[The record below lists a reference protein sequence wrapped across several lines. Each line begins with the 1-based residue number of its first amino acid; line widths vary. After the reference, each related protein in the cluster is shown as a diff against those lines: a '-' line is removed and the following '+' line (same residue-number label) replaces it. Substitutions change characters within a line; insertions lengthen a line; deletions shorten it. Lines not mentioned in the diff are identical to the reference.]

1 MTRIRLS
8 DPRWRPAEFLVGTT
22 IALIALDAGQ
32 GRFLSDIT
40 AFSALQLFA
49 NFGPVALGLG
59 LTMLVGEFDL
69 SVAGMFS
76 VAACIAVL
84 TGVTS
89 PALGVILAVLTGLAG
104 GIVQGVIM
112 TRLRLSSVGVTLGG
126 LLVFNGLAYVMTQSR
141 SVPYAGVDV
150 AVAIN
155 NHIAGIFSVRS
166 LVAIALY
173 VVAGVIIGVTRI
185 GRDLTAIGSDR
196 RAALIA
202 GVNVERLVI
211 GTFAVSG
218 GLAALSGALL
228 GYSLAAATPSGL
240 SDILVPAAAAAIIG
254 GVSLGGGTGRPLGI
268 AIGVLT
274 LAVLRSGLNALG
286 LSPFVTD
293 VMTGGILVSVA
304 ILDAPGFARF
314 ARRAAFRARSDRAE
328 AGADKAVPADTVPAK
343 HGGS

>member
-1 MTRIRLS
+1 MRIRFT
-8 DPRWRPAEFLVGTT
+8 DPRWRPAEFLLGTT
-22 IALIALDAGQ
+22 IALTVLDVGQ
-32 GRFLSDIT
+32 GRFLSAIT
-40 AFSALQLFA
+40 AFSVLQLFA

-59 LTMLVGEFDL
+59 LTMLIGEFDL

-76 VAACIAVL
+76 VSACIAVL
-84 TGVTS
+84 TGATS
-89 PALGVILAVLTGLAG
+89 PALGVILAVLAGIAG
-104 GIVQGVIM
+104 GIAQGIIM

-126 LLVFNGLAYVMTQSR
+126 LLVFNGLAYVITQSR
-141 SVPYAGVDV
+141 SVPYAAVDV
-150 AVAIN
+150 AVAMN

-166 LVAIALY
+166 LVALALY
-173 VVAGVIIGVTRI
+173 VVAGLVIGVTRI

-202 GVNVERLVI
+202 GVNVSRLVI

-218 GLAALSGALL
+218 ALAALSGALL

-293 VMTGGILVSVA
+293 VMTGGILLSVA

-314 ARRAAFRARSDRAE
+314 ARRVGFAGRSRAAKTG
-328 AGADKAVPADTVPAK
+328 GA
-343 HGGS
+343 

>member
-1 MTRIRLS
+1 MTRLHFT
-8 DPRWRPAEFLVGTT
+8 DPRWRPAEFLLGTT
-22 IALIALDAGQ
+22 IALTVLDAGQ
-32 GRFLSDIT
+32 GRFLSSIT
-40 AFSALQLFA
+40 AFSVLQLFA

-59 LTMLVGEFDL
+59 LTMLIGEFDL

-76 VAACIAVL
+76 VSACIAVL
-84 TGVTS
+84 TGATS
-89 PALGVILAVLTGLAG
+89 PALGVILAVLAGITG
-104 GIVQGVIM
+104 GIAQGVIM

-126 LLVFNGLAYVMTQSR
+126 LLVFNGLAYVITQSR
-141 SVPYAGVDV
+141 SIPYAKLDV
-150 AVAIN
+150 AVAMN

-166 LVAIALY
+166 LVALALY
-173 VVAGVIIGVTRI
+173 IVAGLVVGATRI

-202 GVNVERLVI
+202 GVNVSGLVI

-218 GLAALSGALL
+218 ALAALSGALL

-254 GVSLGGGTGRPLGI
+254 GVSLGGGAGRPFGI

-314 ARRAAFRARSDRAE
+314 ARRVGFAAKSFAAKTSV
-328 AGADKAVPADTVPAK
+328 GA
-343 HGGS
+343 

>member
-1 MTRIRLS
+1 MMRVRFT
-8 DPRWRPAEFLVGTT
+8 DTRWRPAEFLIGTT
-22 IALIALDAGQ
+22 IVLIVLDAGQ
-32 GRFLSDIT
+32 ERFLTTIT

-49 NFGPVALGLG
+49 NFGLVALGLG
-59 LTMLVGEFDL
+59 LTMLIGEFDL

-76 VAACIAVL
+76 FAACIAVL
-84 TGVTS
+84 TGATS
-89 PALGVILAVLTGLAG
+89 PALGVILAVLAGLAG
-104 GIVQGVIM
+104 GIAQGVIM

-126 LLVFNGLAYVMTQSR
+126 LLVFNGLAYVITQSR
-141 SVPYAGVDV
+141 SVPYAEVDV
-150 AVAIN
+150 AVTMN

-166 LVAIALY
+166 LVALALY
-173 VVAGVIIGVTRI
+173 VVAGLIIGATRI

-202 GVNVERLVI
+202 GVNVSRLVI

-218 GLAALSGALL
+218 ALAAMSGALL

-293 VMTGGILVSVA
+293 IMTGGILLSVA

-314 ARRAAFRARSDRAE
+314 VRRAGFAYRNRTAE
-328 AGADKAVPADTVPAK
+328 PRTAKTGGA
-343 HGGS
+343 